1 MCVYT
6 GIRPPEPTPQET
18 TPTSSTLVPN
28 ASYGP
33 ITLEN
38 SSNDLLHHYPHS
50 HHHPHHHTSDINPQ
64 LNNTHDPTRSSTNH
78 DSVPQGAGNSTCE
91 SETANSSHPA
101 LSNSTTSGIGT
112 PTPHLSDRCETTP
125 QSSHDYNML
134 KELGKDR
141 DKSTEEDKP
150 ETPQAV

>member
-1 MCVYT
+1 MCVCVCVCVCI

-38 SSNDLLHHYPHS
+38 SYNDLLHPHS
-50 HHHPHHHTSDINPQ
+50 HYHPHHHTSDINP
-64 LNNTHDPTRSSTNH
+64 HDPTPLNTNH
-78 DSVPQGAGNSTCE
+78 GSVPQDTGNSMCE
-91 SETANSSHPA
+91 SETAHSSRPA
-101 LSNSTTSGIGT
+101 LSNSTTSGIST
-112 PTPHLSDRCETTP
+112 PTPHLSDRHATTP
-125 QSSHDYNML
+125 QSSHDYDML
-134 KELGKDR
+134 NELGNDR